1 LHTLAVMT
9 EINGLRLAY
18 RGLMAGLAGGY
29 VWLAV
34 AMVMSWPI
42 TGPLG
47 PVQMVAS
54 VAPQRAAS
62 APGGSFLLALV
73 LVELSAG
80 AVGMAFA
87 YFLGRYFTVRRT
99 LAAAAPCFALLAWL
113 SVSERLGVARLPLA
127 VQVGL
132 ALATLL
138 YGILLGASIPTRP
151 ELLRSGQAI
160 RPVR

>member
-1 LHTLAVMT
+1 MT

-34 AMVMSWPI
+34 AMLMSWPI

-47 PVQMVAS
+47 PVQLLAS
-54 VAPQRAAS
+54 VGPDRVAL

-73 LVELSAG
+73 LVELGAG
-80 AVGMAFA
+80 AMGMAFA
-87 YFLGRYFTVRRT
+87 YFLGRYFTVRST
-99 LAAAAPCFALLAWL
+99 LEAAAPCFALLAWFAM
-113 SVSERLGVARLPLA
+113 SERIGVSRLPLA

-132 ALATLL
+132 TFATLL
-138 YGILLGASIPTRP
+138 YGILLGAAVPTRP
-151 ELLRSGQAI
+151 ELLRSPT
-160 RPVR
+160 PVRPIA